1 MATEHGSN
9 KRGLN
14 EDLRPN
20 FERKLN
26 LSKKMHSKYSVSLG
40 QDTISNLAMIWEK
53 GQAEKFRCQVWKL
66 AKHIIHEVKVF

>member
-1 MATEHGSN
+1 
-9 KRGLN
+9 
-14 EDLRPN
+14 
-20 FERKLN
+20 
-26 LSKKMHSKYSVSLG
+26 MHSKYSVTLG